1 MMNDNNIIR
10 LNSNSSEEIT
20 MSEAAEI
27 LNLPYATARRRIFS
41 NNIGVYNYGG
51 VYRVVKSDLLK
62 YKESCY
68 RKGSA

>member
-41 NNIGVYNYGG
+41 NNIGVYTYG
-51 VYRVVKSDLLK
+51 VVKSDLLK